1 MMAARRKRSTGKP
14 PEEKKASSQSVT
26 ESEEQENQ
34 KAEEAKATQGSRDR
48 KSEKTTKSVPEFPF
62 MEKEIPDLV
71 KTQKGTSGFQN
82 KAPLQADER
91 ARDLLRS
98 TLQHPISLTA
108 EDLLNVSEPMRNEL
122 KKLLT
127 KRRVERKSVTFVEE
141 ANKTDGPWRDL
152 SVRKV
157 VSELP
162 EATCE
167 ILEEDREGMHKGSIV
182 IGDPVSQFLATL
194 KPSEKS
200 KIALVARESQ
210 GLRAIYPLIN
220 GVGEVESLL
229 DSGSQIISM
238 ARTVAQKLEISWDP
252 DITIDMESANRS
264 IEKTLGLAKNVPIVC
279 GGITVY
285 LQIHILASPAYK
297 VLLGRPFDTIT
308 ESLVKNERDGNQTLT
323 LTDPNTGE
331 RCQMHTYERGKVP
344 EILKRAVKSD
354 FRLASMKQC

>member
-1 MMAARRKRSTGKP
+1 MMAARRKCSTGKP
-14 PEEKKASSQSVT
+14 PEEKKASNQSVT

-34 KAEEAKATQGSRDR
+34 KADEVKETQGSRDR
-48 KSEKTTKSVPEFPF
+48 KSEKTMKSVPEFPF

-71 KTQKGTSGFQN
+71 KDQKGTSGFQN
-82 KAPLQADER
+82 RAPLQADER

-167 ILEEDREGMHKGSIV
+167 ILEEDWEGMHKGSIV

-194 KPSEKS
+194 KPSQNSFSS
-200 KIALVARESQ
+200 KRVARITSD
-210 GLRAIYPLIN
+210 L
-220 GVGEVESLL
+220 SL
-229 DSGSQIISM
+229 
-238 ARTVAQKLEISWDP
+238 
-252 DITIDMESANRS
+252 N
-264 IEKTLGLAKNVPIVC
+264 
-279 GGITVY
+279 
-285 LQIHILASPAYK
+285 
-297 VLLGRPFDTIT
+297 
-308 ESLVKNERDGNQTLT
+308 
-323 LTDPNTGE
+323 
-331 RCQMHTYERGKVP
+331 
-344 EILKRAVKSD
+344 
-354 FRLASMKQC
+354 